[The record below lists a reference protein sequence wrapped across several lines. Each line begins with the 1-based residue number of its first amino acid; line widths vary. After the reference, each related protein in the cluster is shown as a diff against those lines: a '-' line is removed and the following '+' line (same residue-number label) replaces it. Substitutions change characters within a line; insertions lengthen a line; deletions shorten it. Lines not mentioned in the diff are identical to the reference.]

1 MRLKRFDLN
10 LLVSLDALLS
20 EQSTTRAAERLFL
33 TQPAMS
39 SALARLRD
47 HFKDDLLTQVGRRMV
62 LTPLGESLVEP
73 VREILARADTT
84 LEARPE
90 FDAAT
95 SNRAFTLMV
104 SDYVSTVL
112 MAEFVRRLEEF
123 APLLHFQ
130 ILPHGANPWEAV
142 EKREVDLLIMP
153 TQLLPQEHPSELLF
167 EEHFVCVAWSGNPLI
182 GETISR
188 EQYLELEHVVARPG
202 TLLQRRHTIEANFI
216 EREGGRRRIGVVVA
230 EFSVLPHYLI
240 GSRRIAT
247 MHSRLAR
254 LYARY
259 LPLKVLALPFPG
271 AKLAESVA
279 WHQFRG
285 QDLGLAWIRRQLKL
299 TAAELAPPT
308 PIPRDPYGGAAP

>member
-20 EQSTTRAAERLFL
+20 EQSTTRAAKRLFL

-39 SALARLRD
+39 SALSRLRD

-62 LTPLGESLVEP
+62 LTPLDESLVEP

-84 LEARPE
+84 LEARPL

-95 SNRAFTLMV
+95 TQRTFTLMA

-112 MAEFVRRLEEF
+112 MTEFVRRIEAL
-123 APLLHFQ
+123 APLIHFQ
-130 ILPHGANPWEAV
+130 VLPHGANPWDAV

-153 TQLLPQEHPSELLF
+153 TQLLPPEHPSELLF
-167 EEHFVCVAWSGNPLI
+167 EEHFVCVAWSDNPLVGAAI
-182 GETISR
+182 TR

-202 TLLQRRHTIEANFI
+202 TEAQRRHTIEANFI
-216 EREGGRRRIGVVVA
+216 ERDGARRRIGVVVA
-230 EFSVLPHYLI
+230 EFSVVPHYLI

-259 LPLKVLALPFPG
+259 LPLKILPLPFPG
-271 AKLAESVA
+271 AKLDESVA

-285 QDLGLAWIRRQLKL
+285 QDLGLTWIRRQLQF
-299 TAAELAPPT
+299 TAADLTPSTAPPN
-308 PIPRDPYGGAAP
+308 